1 MVKTNL
7 NYAVNASERSNHSF
21 SIYLMNHFA
30 ETQALINRLCAYLT
44 YTKPKI
50 LQIPVLDYFL
60 TSTLMNTI
68 FQFSE
73 YMKQL

>member
-7 NYAVNASERSNHSF
+7 NYAVNVSERSNHSF

-30 ETQALINRLCAYLT
+30 ETQALINLVCADVT

-50 LQIPVLDYFL
+50 LQIPVLD
-60 TSTLMNTI
+60 
-68 FQFSE
+68 
-73 YMKQL
+73 